1 MNTISIESTVI
12 ADQAAK
18 DKATRI
24 AAAVAKRN
32 TEILRLLAAGE
43 EVIDDHSHAKPF
55 VAQAVALLGN
65 DLVPLFSNYPYYS
78 LNGLELKDGKVHLS
92 VYSVSTMSE
101 THGVDFQATVDAYN
115 ARVAS
120 SRWAGDELTNLVVF

>member
-1 MNTISIESTVI
+1 MNAITIESGSAI
-12 ADQAAK
+12 DQAA
-18 DKATRI
+18 DKAARI

-32 TEILRLLAAGE
+32 NEILRLLAAGE

-65 DLVPLFSNYPYYS
+65 DLVPLFANYPYYS

-92 VYSVSTMSE
+92 TYGISTMAH
-101 THGVDFQATVDAYN
+101 THGTDFEKTVKMYN
-115 ARVAS
+115 ARMVRS
-120 SRWAGDELTNLVVF
+120 PWPGDEMTNLVVF